1 MAGEGGVDPWAK
13 GRAAWVAKCAA
24 QTHCKHG
31 HSLADAYV
39 YNGRRKCRRCTRI
52 RAKAWEQKKRAPPEG
67 EAPALTKRLRT

>member
-1 MAGEGGVDPWAK
+1 VAQAVDRWAK
-13 GRAAWVAKCAA
+13 AREVFQAKCAA

-52 RAKAWEQKKRAPPEG
+52 RAKRWEAKQRAK
-67 EAPALTKRLRT
+67 AH